1 MSRLLLTNIEP
12 DTTDDEIRAF
22 LEKYGFPPAD
32 GEIERAE
39 GDGSRP
45 SALLSY
51 PGVDQ
56 AILGNLQQRIHGMF
70 WNKRTLSAQIL
81 QDRFA

>member
-12 DTTDDEIRAF
+12 GTTDDDIRAF

-32 GEIERAE
+32 PEIERPE

-45 SALLSY
+45 SALLTYTGIDS
-51 PGVDQ
+51 
-56 AILGNLQQRIHGMF
+56 AILTNLQTRIQDMY
-70 WNKRTLSAQIL
+70 WNKRTLTAQVL